1 MCERREGAPAD
12 LEAIVVCAVL
22 RAVRNQTD
30 AKASSL
36 RGWEGR
42 VAINCDRKN
51 QEGVLIWSIKIIFL
65 KKHNQIKQAA
75 EDLLKAAKLKASN
88 PIATPFFIRCSV

>member
-1 MCERREGAPAD
+1 MAQDNSSSSVAQRCQKAGHPWKGGVPGHESGWVCERTERAPAD

-36 RGWEGR
+36 RGWEGG
-42 VAINCDRKN
+42 VAINRDRKN
-51 QEGVLIWSIKIIFL
+51 QEGVLLWSIKIIF
-65 KKHNQIKQAA
+65 
-75 EDLLKAAKLKASN
+75 
-88 PIATPFFIRCSV
+88 F